1 MQARR
6 GRGVWIWAAAALLGV
21 LIAARFPYQRLLGPL
36 LAGASAATGAQ
47 IEVGE
52 VGLSLGWSGPRLV
65 ARDLRL
71 SWPGAAAL
79 SLAAVRVRPAWSPAW
94 LSGVPLWHVE
104 ATGDPGTFQG
114 VVASDRVAG
123 QWSAIDV
130 DALPWILLGSTPP
143 LHGRVSGEADLA
155 RQDGAWRGSAK
166 LQGAGGSVDLPGL
179 PVAIPFE
186 ALEAQLELGAEL
198 ITLSSGHIQGPLVT
212 ASIAG
217 TADASSGAFST
228 WPLAL
233 EVAIEAI
240 DPALREYLPPLGI
253 QVSEDGRATVRVTG
267 SLGSPYLGGP
277 SSEL

>member
-1 MQARR
+1 MRARR
-6 GRGVWIWAAAALLGV
+6 GRGAWILAAAALLGV

-104 ATGDPGTFQG
+104 ATGDPGTFRG

-186 ALEAQLELGAEL
+186 ALEAHLDLGPGRRARARQQRSQQAL
-198 ITLSSGHIQGPLVT
+198 IWEARRDQDPEQGRRRQDPDAAT
-212 ASIAG
+212 ASRLHQIRSKDE
-217 TADASSGAFST
+217 TVKVTSSSSCLSARVRMRR
-228 WPLAL
+228 LL
-233 EVAIEAI
+233 IESI
-240 DPALREYLPPLGI
+240 
-253 QVSEDGRATVRVTG
+253 
-267 SLGSPYLGGP
+267 
-277 SSEL
+277 